1 MIRNTV
7 IVADTPTITGMFVFM
22 EVGVSMDWGEEVGV
36 TTCNGM
42 ALCDIGISVLKPKL
56 CFSRH

>member
-22 EVGVSMDWGEEVGV
+22 EAAVSADWGEEVGV

-42 ALCDIGISVLKPKL
+42 AFCGIGTSVSKTKY
-56 CFSRH
+56 CF

>member
-7 IVADTPTITGMFVFM
+7 IVADTPTITGMFVFK
-22 EVGVSMDWGEEVGV
+22 EVAVSADWGEEVGV

-42 ALCDIGISVLKPKL
+42 AFCGIGTSVSKTKY
-56 CFSRH
+56 CF